1 MEFNKENISSVVML
15 IMIPVFTYFGISEA
29 TQSAIAGVIVALI
42 LLAGQIYNEKYNS
55 DLISGSEEELD
66 DTEAE
71 C

>member
-42 LLAGQIYNEKYNS
+42 LLTGQIYNEKHNS

>member
-29 TQSAIAGVIVALI
+29 TQSTIAGVIVALI